1 MRKLISSLSLVLLI
15 LASGNS
21 LLAQA
26 TATGNIVGVVTDATG
41 AALPAANVIATNQGT
56 NAERT
61 TTSNASG
68 QYRFDLLPVGIY
80 TVKVEVSGFST
91 AQAKDLQLLVGS
103 TLTVNMPLKAGTI
116 STSVEVTALN
126 QLLDT
131 EKTDSSSSV
140 SPQQIT

>member
-26 TATGNIVGVVTDATG
+26 TATGNIVGVVTDASG

-91 AQAKDLQLLVGS
+91 AQAKDLQLFVGS
-103 TLTVNMPLKAGTI
+103 TLTMNMPSRRNDLHLG
-116 STSVEVTALN
+116 
-126 QLLDT
+126 
-131 EKTDSSSSV
+131 
-140 SPQQIT
+140 